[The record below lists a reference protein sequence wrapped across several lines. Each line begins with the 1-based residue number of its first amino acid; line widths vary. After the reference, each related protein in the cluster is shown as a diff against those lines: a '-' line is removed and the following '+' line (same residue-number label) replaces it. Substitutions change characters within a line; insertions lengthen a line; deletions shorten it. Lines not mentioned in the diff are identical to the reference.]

1 MSGGNT
7 VAQVQD
13 FYAVQGSGWKK
24 GCCTMGLLFQQ
35 GRSQGEVGV
44 SGLWAIIASP
54 IVDRVIPFT

>member
-1 MSGGNT
+1 M
-7 VAQVQD
+7 AQIQD
-13 FYAVQGSGWKK
+13 MYAVQGFGWKEVIS
-24 GCCTMGLLFQQ
+24 GMGLLFQQ